1 MAPKGQPLP
10 SATEPASETDNSAND
25 AVNDEVR
32 SFDFLGSRIAI
43 QGDVSA
49 ESILL
54 GCMLAERIHQN
65 KGNGKGKKGE
75 GEPAAGQSQSMLHE
89 RSPVDILSQFEN
101 DLTWFST
108 SSSSGAVGHQPDALS
123 VPLRASNAEPKPMK
137 KPSANTKPKS
147 NRKSGKK

>member
-10 SATEPASETDNSAND
+10 SATGPAPETDTSANG
-25 AVNDEVR
+25 AATDEIR
-32 SFDFLGSRIAI
+32 SFDFLGSRIAV

-101 DLTWFST
+101 DLTRFST
-108 SSSSGAVGHQPDALS
+108 SSSSGAVGHQP
-123 VPLRASNAEPKPMK
+123 LRASNAEREHKAEIQ
-137 KPSANTKPKS
+137 SQERQEVRVYTCI
-147 NRKSGKK
+147 

>member
-32 SFDFLGSRIAI
+32 SFDFLGSRIAV

-101 DLTWFST
+101 DLTRFST
-108 SSSSGAVGHQPDALS
+108 SSSSGAVGHQ
-123 VPLRASNAEPKPMK
+123 PLRASNAEPKPMK
-137 KPSANTKPKS
+137 KPSANTKLKS